1 MINNNKKIRVL
12 LYAGF
17 KDNTIFYS
25 AVSPPLGLYRLR
37 HYLEK
42 RNIHC
47 DVHDLSLHDN
57 DFKDTKEKISNGYYD
72 VVGVSVD
79 SEKMGRYFTL
89 LKDIR
94 ERAEKIGK
102 KVMIVCGGQGGAHAY
117 KSFIQKGNA
126 DGVLL
131 GFAESNFH
139 KLILNFAQD
148 PNQHISIYAKGIYGI
163 AYPRDKEFDRIQKI
177 PTRPLTDEEFVQFN
191 YHEIKDLFIP
201 YHDYWYHTQ
210 EEGAAALNLN
220 EEKIVAEADP
230 HCDMPINKN
239 TQKFYVETIRLYT
252 SSHCPWKCGFC
263 SSHSFLRMSQASV
276 ETENKIPVAPKS
288 GAELTMNSLA
298 TTGSQPHPVYRITP
312 AQIYDIIKIHCDKY
326 QPKVFLFN
334 DDAFWDGS
342 KPGFQHIIALC
353 DLIIEGK
360 EKDEIDK
367 EIIFNCQAKIGDFI
381 LKENGKRKLHNE
393 LIVKLKKAGF
403 YHFGTGVET
412 FAERLLR
419 VPSINKKGNVSEADQ
434 HMVIKGLLKHG
445 FSPSVNIILFV
456 PEQTLEELFHTM
468 RTATEYMLE
477 GIQIAMTPLLRPQS
491 GSGILE
497 LIDKGLTTIKARYS
511 EWIDPE
517 TKEVFK
523 YPLYCIPEDPKIAAF
538 IEHFDIKDYEGMV
551 VLSSTE
557 QEKIVKKSGW
567 SSQVVP
573 RPVTAL
579 SVFISLSKYMG
590 KDDWVQYFEDAVYEI
605 LARQNLASNKSELIE
620 NTIMSNT

>member
-1 MINNNKKIRVL
+1 MNDNNKKIKVL

-25 AVSPPLGLYRLR
+25 AVSPPLGLYRLK

-42 RNIHC
+42 RDIHC
-47 DVHDLSLHDN
+47 DVHDLSLHEN
-57 DFKDTKEKISNGYYD
+57 DFGNTKEKISKGYYD

-89 LKDIR
+89 LKEIR
-94 ERAEKIGK
+94 SRAEKIGK
-102 KVMIVCGGQGGAHAY
+102 KIMIVCGGQGGAHAY
-117 KSFIQKGNA
+117 KSFIQKGKV

-131 GFAESNFH
+131 GFAEKNFYN
-139 KLILNFAQD
+139 LILNFTKN
-148 PNQHISIYAKGIYGI
+148 PNEHVNTYSKGIYGI
-163 AYPRDKEFDRIQKI
+163 AFPRDKEFNKIQKI
-177 PTRPLTDEEFVQFN
+177 PSKPLTDKEFVELN

-220 EEKIVAEADP
+220 KEKLITEADP
-230 HCDMPINKN
+230 HCDLPLNKS

-263 SSHSFLRMSQASV
+263 SSHSFLRMSQANK
-276 ETENKIPVAPKS
+276 EYEDKIPVRPKS

-312 AQIYDIIKIHCDKY
+312 EQIYEIIKIHCDKY

-342 KPGFQHIIALC
+342 KPGFYHIMKLC

-360 EKDEIDK
+360 EKNEIDK
-367 EIIFNCQAKIGDFI
+367 EIIFNCQAKVGDFI
-381 LKENGKRKLHNE
+381 LKEDGKRKLHDK
-393 LIVKLKKAGF
+393 LIAKLKKAGF

-412 FAERLLR
+412 FAERLLK

-434 HMVIKGLLKHG
+434 HMVVKGLLKHG

-456 PEQTLEELFHTM
+456 PEQTLDELFYTM
-468 RTATEYMLE
+468 KTSTEYMLQ

-497 LIDKGLTTIKARYS
+497 LIDKGLTTIKAKYS
-511 EWIDPE
+511 EWVDPE

-523 YPLYCIPEDPKIAAF
+523 YPLYCIPQDEQIAAY

-551 VLSSTE
+551 ALSESE
-557 QEKIVKKSGW
+557 QAKIVKKAGW
-567 SSQVVP
+567 TSKVVP

-579 SVFISLSKYMG
+579 SVFISLSKYLK
-590 KDDWVQYFEDAVYEI
+590 KDEWVKYFEDAVYEI
-605 LARQNLASNKSELIE
+605 LARQNLASQKELVE
-620 NTIMSNT
+620 TTIRSNT